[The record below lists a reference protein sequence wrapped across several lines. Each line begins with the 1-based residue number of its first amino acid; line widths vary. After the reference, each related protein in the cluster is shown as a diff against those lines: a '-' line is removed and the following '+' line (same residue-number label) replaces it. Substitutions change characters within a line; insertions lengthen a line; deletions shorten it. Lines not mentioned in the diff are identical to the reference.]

1 MSTESFEALSMGEAK
16 DAWMRQSGKGPSLQL
31 RPSGDTPTAHQS
43 DWDTAQTMLEY
54 MSTHLKFNIA
64 PENIPS
70 QKETSPNHHFSGAMF
85 KFGGVYIIL

>member
-70 QKETSPNHHFSGAMF
+70 QKETSPTIIFQGLCLSS
-85 KFGGVYIIL
+85 GVYT